1 MFTIFPRRALQ
12 IVALCAMIAV
22 TIIAA
27 SGTPAVYGET
37 ASPAAEPANSPVAS
51 VTSEDGVLR
60 FDVAEDGT
68 RFVFA
73 EQPVHDDGMPAYGN
87 AFVTQGYIY
96 PEGTLDGTN
105 GVLAD
110 GSPEFPEQ
118 VLGEWTCRGWF
129 IGDGAHTT
137 TGQWVITTQVYAFE
151 DAILVTDGYEL
162 ADIDVPAPRAIT
174 GGTGPY
180 ASVSGDGEQTLLGF
194 NATEGANL
202 RYALTPTTP

>member
-1 MFTIFPRRALQ
+1 MLKTLRRRALHLM
-12 IVALCAMIAV
+12 ILCATIALG
-22 TIIAA
+22 TISA
-27 SGTPAVYGET
+27 SGV
-37 ASPAAEPANSPVAS
+37 PAAYGQEASPVAEPVSAPIAS
-51 VTSEDGVLR
+51 VTGDDGVLR

-105 GVLAD
+105 GVLSD
-110 GSPEFPEQ
+110 GSPEFPDQ
-118 VLGEWTCRGWF
+118 VLGTWTCRGWF

-137 TGQWVITTQVYAFE
+137 TGAWVVTTQIYGFA

-162 ADIDVPAPRAIT
+162 ADIDVPGERAIT
-174 GGTGPY
+174 GGTGAY
-180 ASVSGDGEQTLLGF
+180 ASVSGEGEQFLLGF

-202 RYALTPTTP
+202 RISLHPSTP

>member
-1 MFTIFPRRALQ
+1 MLNTLRRKALQ
-12 IVALCAMIAV
+12 VMILCATIAFG
-22 TIIAA
+22 IIAA
-27 SGTPAVYGET
+27 SGAPATYGQE
-37 ASPAAEPANSPVAS
+37 ASPAAEPASASVAS
-51 VTSEDGVLR
+51 VTGEDGILR

-87 AFVTQGYIY
+87 SFVTQGYIY

-105 GVLAD
+105 GVLSD
-110 GSPEFPEQ
+110 GSPEFPDQ

-137 TGQWVITTQVYAFE
+137 TGAWVVTTQIYGFS
-151 DAILVTDGYEL
+151 DAMLVTDGYEL
-162 ADIDVPAPRAIT
+162 ADIDVPGERAIT
-174 GGTGPY
+174 GGTGSY
-180 ASVSGDGEQTLLGF
+180 ASVSGDGEQVLLGF

-202 RYALTPTTP
+202 RVTLTPIVP